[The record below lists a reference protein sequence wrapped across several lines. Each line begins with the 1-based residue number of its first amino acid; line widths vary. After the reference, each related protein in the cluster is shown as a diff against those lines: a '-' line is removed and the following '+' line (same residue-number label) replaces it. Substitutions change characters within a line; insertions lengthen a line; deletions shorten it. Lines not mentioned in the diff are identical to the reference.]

1 MAQSGYTPISLY
13 YSTVSGRAPS
23 AANLAQGELA
33 INTTDGV
40 LYYKNASGNVVP
52 LTSAGGASAWE
63 PVQTA
68 NFTAVAGQSYP
79 INTTSGS
86 ITVTLPASPT
96 VGQVVGIL
104 DYAGT
109 FGTNSLLIA
118 NNGSKINGAAVEV
131 IVTTN
136 REALTFGYVDS
147 TQGWII
153 FQSFLGTVPLPAN
166 YNASYLVVAGGGG
179 GGNPN
184 FSGSGGGGAGG
195 YLTGCK
201 TLSPGTVYSVTIGAG
216 GGANGMGSNSF
227 ALCTT
232 STGGGA
238 GAGTGGTGVING
250 GSGGGKNVLDCAG
263 QEIGPGS
270 GIAGQGYGGGIGS
283 GYVGGGGGGA
293 SQSGQGTSGGSGLAS
308 YITGTGTYFAG
319 GGGGGNRQVGN
330 GGTGGNGGGGNASA
344 SPSGATNTGGGGA
357 GGGTDP
363 NAYGPG
369 GGGSGIVILSVPTS
383 RYTGTTTGSPTIT
396 INGSNTVMKFT
407 SSGSYTA

>member
-109 FGTNSLLIA
+109 FGTNALLIA
-118 NNGSKINGAAVEV
+118 NNGSNINGAAVEV

-166 YNASYLVVAGGGG
+166 YNAAYLIVAGAAGGGGANNGYNAGAGGAGGLLTGCASLTPKVTYTITVGGGGPGGG
-179 GGNPN
+179 GGNPAYPGTN
-184 FSGSGGGGAGG
+184 GVNSSLSGTGFTTLTSIGGGGGANGQGSNGAAGGSGGGGYGSCNGYKTCGGAGTAGQGNNGAQGSSSGTWGTGGGGGGAGG
-195 YLTGCK
+195 
-201 TLSPGTVYSVTIGAG
+201 AG
-216 GGANGMGSNSF
+216 SAP
-227 ALCTT
+227 T
-232 STGGGA
+232 GGA
-238 GAGTGGTGVING
+238 GLTSYIAGAGVIY
-250 GSGGGKNVLDCAG
+250 A
-263 QEIGPGS
+263 
-270 GIAGQGYGGGIGS
+270 
-283 GYVGGGGGGA
+283 
-293 SQSGQGTSGGSGLAS
+293 
-308 YITGTGTYFAG
+308 
-319 GGGGGNRQVGN
+319 
-330 GGTGGNGGGGNASA
+330 TGGNGGQSSCGASGGA
-344 SPSGATNTGGGGA
+344 NTGNGA
-357 GGGTDP
+357 GGGG
-363 NAYGPG
+363 YGNGAG
-369 GGGSGIVILSVPTS
+369 GTGGSGIVILSVPTA

-396 INGSNTVMKFT
+396 INGSNTVMTFN